1 MERTERFST
10 GRFGPELI
18 SSQRADR
25 RRIDTAEFPEAVA
38 AGWSR
43 RRFLTGTTAAAA
55 LAFTVG
61 TPRRS
66 EAVVVDD
73 PLPYPYT
80 LGIASGDP
88 LPDAVVIWTRLAPRP
103 LEPYGGM
110 PRASWRVEWEVAE
123 DPQFS
128 RRVLRGRTLAH
139 PEYYHSVHVDVR
151 GLRPGRVYYYRF
163 KAGGQVSE
171 TGRTKTAPALDADP
185 TKIDFAVA
193 SCQSFPDGYYTA
205 LRHIAEEELDVV
217 LFLGDYVY
225 ETGVSSDGGL
235 HQVPEPLPPEFAA
248 DTITLERY
256 RLQYSLYKSEPD
268 LIAAH
273 RNAPWIATWDDHE
286 VTSNYVSLDS
296 DSWNQPIDFAVQ
308 RANAYRA
315 YWEHMPLRLPEPD
328 GPDLKLY
335 RRFHY
340 GRLAQFDVIDTRQY
354 RDDQAPGSGD
364 SAIRR
369 DPSRTVLGSAQEQWL
384 LDGLAASSARW
395 NVLPQQI
402 PMAQL
407 DSAGGAALSLNMDA
421 WDGYVPARQR
431 ILDAVREQQLDNFVV
446 LTGDA
451 HTNYALQLLENFDD
465 LDSAPI
471 GVELVGTSISSDR
484 DGADITPALQTRL
497 VENPHLKFANQQRG
511 YLRCQLTPEALTT
524 DFKIVPYVTRR
535 DAPISVRQRIV
546 VESGNPELILDS
558 NPEA

>member
-1 MERTERFST
+1 MERTER
-10 GRFGPELI
+10 
-18 SSQRADR
+18 
-25 RRIDTAEFPEAVA
+25 IDTGEFPAAIA

-55 LAFTVG
+55 LALTVG
-61 TPRRS
+61 TPQRS
-66 EAVVVDD
+66 EAKIVEDA
-73 PLPYPYT
+73 LPYPYT

-88 LPDAVVIWTRLAPRP
+88 LPDAVVIWTRLAPKP

-110 PRASWRVEWEVAE
+110 SQDSWRVDWEVAE

-128 RRVLRGRTLAH
+128 RRVLRGRTVAH

-171 TGRTKTAPALDADP
+171 TGRTKTAPALDSNPA
-185 TKIDFAVA
+185 KINFAVA

-205 LRHIAEEELDVV
+205 LRHLSEEDLDAV
-217 LFLGDYVY
+217 LFLGDYIY

-235 HQVPEPLPPEFAA
+235 HQVPEPLPPEFKSDA
-248 DTITLERY
+248 ITLERY

-273 RNAPWIATWDDHE
+273 LNAPWIATWDDHE

-296 DSWNQPIDFAVQ
+296 DSWNEPIDFAVQ

-315 YWEHMPLRLPEPD
+315 YWEHLPLRLPEPA

-354 RDDQAPGSGD
+354 RDDQAPGSSD

-369 DPSRTVLGSAQEQWL
+369 DPSRTVLGSGQEQWL
-384 LDGLAASSARW
+384 LDGLVKSSARW
-395 NVLPQQI
+395 NFVPQQI

-421 WDGYVPARQR
+421 WDGYVPARQK
-431 ILDAVREQQLDNFVV
+431 ILDTVREAGVDNFVV
-446 LTGDA
+446 FTGDA
-451 HTNYALQLLENFDD
+451 HTNYALQLLADFDD
-465 LDSAPI
+465 LESAPV
-471 GVELVGTSISSDR
+471 GVELVGTSICSDR
-484 DGADITPALQTRL
+484 DGADTTPALQTRL

-511 YLRCQLTPEALTT
+511 YLRCEATPEALTT

-546 VESGNPELILDS
+546 VEAGSPELILDS
-558 NPEA
+558 SKAV